1 MLFWQDVVLT
11 VPPYPYTMEDPCKV
25 PLEKCWVVR
34 PQLFFACYLR
44 PIGGR
49 PPKRANYIYGP
60 DDIKVQL
67 VFFSTFEP
75 VALPGDGPMEKWG
88 VQKFYEPSP
97 TPVLYVGLAADVLG
111 RLPLMPLFLLG
122 NSTPTIPHELRKHRR
137 SKFPYGEADAADASG
152 KRGSNVYEVN
162 QWLWQFGRGKP
173 RLGGLSV
180 SATEERRIA
189 ELQDSARRGQE
200 TRVRRRR
207 KAAKERGT
215 HAGME

>member
-1 MLFWQDVVLT
+1 
-11 VPPYPYTMEDPCKV
+11 
-25 PLEKCWVVR
+25 
-34 PQLFFACYLR
+34 
-44 PIGGR
+44 
-49 PPKRANYIYGP
+49 
-60 DDIKVQL
+60 
-67 VFFSTFEP
+67 
-75 VALPGDGPMEKWG
+75 MEKWG
-88 VQKFYEPSP
+88 VQKLYEPSP
-97 TPVLYVGLAADVLG
+97 TPILYVGLATDVLG
-111 RLPLMPLFLLG
+111 RVPLMPLFLLG
-122 NSTPTIPHELRKHRR
+122 NSTPTIPHELRKHLRG
-137 SKFPYGEADAADASG
+137 KFPYGEADAADASG